1 MAIFIPKHKALVF
14 QGTYIAEHIIAKG
27 TKDKITA
34 PYDIKTLEELSGP
47 EKAPGTFAKLLL
59 MEGTGLNRLRH
70 YRICLQDDEILRVL
84 YDNKDIDMLA
94 FIVYILTHELIHIQ
108 RFFSGKADFSESNQN
123 EEEIYV
129 DNLTRVLLAKHST
142 IGIKKIFNVLDKIPP
157 PPLYE
162 CKILIDNGGSIN
174 AYL

>member
-1 MAIFIPKHKALVF
+1 MAVFSPTHKVLVF
-14 QGTYIAEHIIAKG
+14 QGTYIAEHIITKG
-27 TKDKITA
+27 TKDKIYA
-34 PYDIKTLEELSGP
+34 PYDITTLEELGEP
-47 EKAPGTFAKLLL
+47 EKAPGAFAKLLF
-59 MEGTGLNRLRH
+59 MEGIGPNKLRH
-70 YRICLQDDEILRVL
+70 YRICLQDDEILKAL
-84 YDNKDIDMLA
+84 HDNKDVDMLA

-129 DNLTRVLLAKHST
+129 DNLARVLLAKHPI

-157 PPLYE
+157 PPLYK
-162 CKILIDNGGSIN
+162 CKGLIDNGGSIN